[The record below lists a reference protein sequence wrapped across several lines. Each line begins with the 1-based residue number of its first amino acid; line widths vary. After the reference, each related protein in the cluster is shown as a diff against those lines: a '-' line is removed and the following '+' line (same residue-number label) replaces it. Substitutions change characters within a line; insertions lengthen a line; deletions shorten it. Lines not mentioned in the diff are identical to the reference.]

1 MHPEEQAHELA
12 SRVHVA
18 LRDGGLDARTVLEL
32 ASLLE
37 EWGLSTA
44 TTREL
49 LESSAARLNGAD
61 LAHLGEG
68 LLNDIDFRPGFT
80 LDPQLWA
87 TLEQALKI
95 VERDV
100 RAGGI
105 TGPLRLITDPSRGR
119 HDAQVEFEGSYHGNG
134 IPPEAGSDAQTAL
147 LSLAEAVQ
155 ETVMELTWTVWPVCP
170 VHDRG
175 LHVGGPDRGPVWW
188 CAVDGGHVVALV
200 GELS

>member
-1 MHPEEQAHELA
+1 M
-12 SRVHVA
+12 A
-18 LRDGGLDARTVLEL
+18 LRDGGLDAGLVLEL

-49 LESSAARLNGAD
+49 LESSAARLSAGD
-61 LAHLGEG
+61 LARLGDG
-68 LLNDIDFRPGFT
+68 LLDDIDFRPGFA
-80 LDPQLWA
+80 LEPQLWT
-87 TLEQALKI
+87 TLEQALEV

-105 TGPLRLITDPSRGR
+105 TGRLRLITDPWRGR

-134 IPPEAGSDAQTAL
+134 IPPEAGSDAQGAL
-147 LSLAEAVQ
+147 LSLAVAVQ
-155 ETVMELTWTVWPVCP
+155 ETVMELTRTVWPVCP
-170 VHDRG
+170 AHDRG

-188 CAVDGGHVVALV
+188 CTSEGGHAVALV

>member
-1 MHPEEQAHELA
+1 MHLEEQARELA
-12 SRVHVA
+12 SRVYVA
-18 LRDGGLDARTVLEL
+18 LRDGGLDSGPVLEL

-49 LESSAARLNGAD
+49 LESSAARLGAAD
-61 LAHLGEG
+61 LARLGDG
-68 LLNDIDFRPGFT
+68 LLDDIDFRPGFAV
-80 LDPQLWA
+80 DPQSWA
-87 TLEQALKI
+87 TLEQALEV

-100 RAGGI
+100 RASGI
-105 TGPLRLITDPSRGR
+105 TGRLRLITDPLRGR

-134 IPPEAGSDAQTAL
+134 IPPEAGGDAQGAL

-170 VHDRG
+170 AHDRG
-175 LHVGGPDRGPVWW
+175 LHVGVSDRGPVWR
-188 CAVDGGHVVALV
+188 CAGEGGHVVALI
-200 GELS
+200 GELP